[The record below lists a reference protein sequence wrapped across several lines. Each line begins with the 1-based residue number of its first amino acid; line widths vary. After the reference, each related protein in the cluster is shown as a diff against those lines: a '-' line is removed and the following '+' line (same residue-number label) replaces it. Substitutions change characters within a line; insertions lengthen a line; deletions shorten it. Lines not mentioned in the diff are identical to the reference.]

1 LLRFGHVT
9 DSSHSPLRTATM
21 SLDHAGC
28 WMRQHRHLVIRARL
42 ARCWGARTMSSA
54 HVRRRRRQ
62 LFPPQKRIPAHL
74 FLPQL
79 TQAKYSPKKP
89 RLVQSSTACRQA
101 HPHRCVRTIELACPP
116 PRMWWPGAPTPYFK
130 SRVRHRSRHCLCS
143 VPADVLTG
151 NKPSLTCEGM
161 AII

>member
-28 WMRQHRHLVIRARL
+28 WMRQHRHLIIRARL
-42 ARCWGARTMSSA
+42 AWCWGARTMSSA
-54 HVRRRRRQ
+54 HVRRRRRR

-79 TQAKYSPKKP
+79 TQAKYSQKTKARTVLY
-89 RLVQSSTACRQA
+89 RLSTCSPTSLRAHHRACMPASTHVVARSSDALLQV
-101 HPHRCVRTIELACPP
+101 PCPP
-116 PRMWWPGAPTPYFK
+116 PLPTLPMLSPGRRA
-130 SRVRHRSRHCLCS
+130 HR
-143 VPADVLTG
+143 
-151 NKPSLTCEGM
+151 
-161 AII
+161 